1 MQSYK
6 LFRENIKKT
15 NFFHPVYV
23 INKKHPRVIANS
35 HEIII
40 FAKISTPKTLQNV
53 KKYLRIILIVAS
65 VLVFILGA
73 VCLTV
78 SPAAKYVINNYGP
91 KIVGRTMQ
99 ADDVSINLLSGRVV
113 VDGFKLYEAED
124 STLFI
129 SLRKFDTKANLWR
142 LLSQTID
149 ISHLTFDALD
159 VNIIQNGS
167 QFNFDDILE
176 FYSPADTL
184 ACVADS
190 LAADTTATA
199 PAAEDS
205 WVIELNNIAF
215 NEGYVH
221 YYDAELDATL
231 GLRNLNLIIPALY
244 FSNRNSDVDVEFNLD
259 EGGRLRTHLEYCMEQ
274 GDFNLHLNLDSLN
287 LGSLQPYI
295 HQSFNVG
302 DFVGTLNAAADIAGN
317 LNHIMDF
324 NASGT
329 LDLCGLSVNDTEGAP
344 LANIDNLHIGMSKL
358 SLLNRIC
365 HFDVIRMRGANVT
378 VVYDKQGNMNFDKIF
393 KEEESTTAEATEEPT
408 AEEEESKPFEIRIG
422 DLDLGGIGVDYTD
435 HTLRKTFSYSLSEI
449 TLRSRNFDLAGTNR
463 AMITARLGNSG
474 RANISWNGTLHDLD
488 NQKLNV
494 NVENVR
500 MADFSPFCYE
510 YTSYP
515 LTAGNMTFS
524 SDNVVS
530 KSRLSSK
537 NALDVYQCTA
547 GHKDKSYKAE
557 YSNIPVRMG
566 LYLLKDMDEHIKMD
580 IPVSGTLGSPEFSF
594 RKIVFKTIG
603 NAMLKVVASPFVFL
617 KGNDNNLKDI
627 PFDPVSSSFTTQ
639 QYESLTTIADAIKAK
654 PEMQITL
661 RQHTNV
667 QGLQQQLELL
677 ALKRDYHNSLTD
689 QPTDQLSPM
698 DTERIA
704 ALSFSNAEL
713 EAYADT
719 LLIRRGMAA
728 DTTANFATKRSKLYA
743 ERAAGQIEMLKQ
755 MRNRTIRDYVVG
767 QQGVADSL
775 FRVEDIT
782 AEAQAAYKGKSRY
795 TIEMAVGGENVTVGS
810 EENQTEL

>member
-1 MQSYK
+1 M
-6 LFRENIKKT
+6 KKS
-15 NFFHPVYV
+15 
-23 INKKHPRVIANS
+23 I
-35 HEIII
+35 
-40 FAKISTPKTLQNV
+40 
-53 KKYLRIILIVAS
+53 RITLIVVS
-65 VLVFILGA
+65 VLVFLLGA
-73 VCLTV
+73 VCLAV
-78 SPAAKYVINNYGP
+78 SPVAKYVINNYGP

-124 STLFI
+124 STLFV

-142 LLSQTID
+142 LLAQTVD
-149 ISHLTFDALD
+149 ISHLIFDGLD
-159 VNIIQNGS
+159 VNIVQNGS
-167 QFNFDDILE
+167 EFNFDDIIE
-176 FYSPADTL
+176 FYSPTDTL
-184 ACVADS
+184 QCATDS
-190 LAADTTATA
+190 LEVVAAPDSLVADTTAVA
-199 PAAEDS
+199 PAEEDS
-205 WVIELNNIAF
+205 WAIELNNIAF

-231 GLRNLNLIIPALY
+231 GLRNVNLIIPALY

-287 LGSLQPYI
+287 LGSLQPYVR
-295 HQSFNVG
+295 QSFNVG
-302 DFVGTLNAAADIAGN
+302 DFAGILNAAADIAGN

-324 NASGT
+324 TAAGT
-329 LDLCGLSVNDTEGAP
+329 LDLSGLYVNDTENTP
-344 LANIDNLHIGMSKL
+344 LANIDNLHIGMSNL
-358 SLLNRIC
+358 SLLDRTC
-365 HFDVIRMRGANVT
+365 TFDVIRMRGAHVA
-378 VVYDKQGNMNFDKIF
+378 VVYDKQGNMNLMQVL
-393 KEEESTTAEATEEPT
+393 KEEEEAPAEENSEEPATEE
-408 AEEEESKPFEIRIG
+408 ESEPFEIRIG

-449 TLRSRNFDLAGTNR
+449 TLRCRNFDLAGTNR
-463 AMITARLGNSG
+463 AMATARLGKSG
-474 RANISWNGTLHDLD
+474 RANISWNGTLHDLN
-488 NQKLNV
+488 NQKLNIKV
-494 NVENVR
+494 DNVR

-530 KSRLSSK
+530 NSRLSSK
-537 NALDVYQCTA
+537 NALDIYQCTA
-547 GHKDKSYKAE
+547 DHKDKSYKAE

-617 KGNDNNLKDI
+617 KGDDNSLKDI

-661 RQHTNV
+661 RQHTNI
-667 QGLQQQLELL
+667 QGLQQTLELL

-689 QPTDQLSPM
+689 QPTDQLSPLE
-698 DTERIA
+698 TERIA

-728 DTTANFATKRSKLYA
+728 DTTATFAIKKNKLYG
-743 ERAAGQIEMLKQ
+743 ERAEGQIEMLKQ

-795 TIEMAVGGENVTVGS
+795 TIEVAVGGESVTVGS

>member
-1 MQSYK
+1 M
-6 LFRENIKKT
+6 KKS
-15 NFFHPVYV
+15 
-23 INKKHPRVIANS
+23 I
-35 HEIII
+35 
-40 FAKISTPKTLQNV
+40 
-53 KKYLRIILIVAS
+53 RITLIVFS
-65 VLVFILGA
+65 VVVFLLGA
-73 VCLTV
+73 VCLAV
-78 SPAAKYVINNYGP
+78 SPVAKYVINHYGP

-113 VDGFKLYEAED
+113 VDGFKLYEAEN
-124 STLFI
+124 STLFV

-142 LLSQTID
+142 LLAQTVD
-149 ISHLTFDALD
+149 ISHLIFDGLN
-159 VNIIQNGS
+159 VNIVQNGS
-167 QFNFDDILE
+167 EFNFDDIIE
-176 FYSPADTL
+176 FYSPTDTL
-184 ACVADS
+184 QCATDS
-190 LAADTTATA
+190 LEVVAAPDSLVADTTAVA
-199 PAAEDS
+199 PAEEDS
-205 WVIELNNIAF
+205 WAIELNNIAF

-231 GLRNLNLIIPALY
+231 GLRNVNLIIPALY

-287 LGSLQPYI
+287 LGSLQPYVR
-295 HQSFNVG
+295 QSFNVG
-302 DFVGTLNAAADIAGN
+302 DFAGILNAAADIAGN

-324 NASGT
+324 TAAGT
-329 LDLCGLSVNDTEGAP
+329 LDLSGLYVNDTENTP
-344 LANIDNLHIGMSKL
+344 LANIDNLHIGMSNL
-358 SLLNRIC
+358 SLLDRTC
-365 HFDVIRMRGANVT
+365 TFDVIRMRGAHVA
-378 VVYDKQGNMNFDKIF
+378 VVYDKQGNMNLMQVL
-393 KEEESTTAEATEEPT
+393 KEEEEAPAEENSEEPATEE
-408 AEEEESKPFEIRIG
+408 ESEPFEIRIG

-449 TLRSRNFDLAGTNR
+449 TLRCRNFDLAGTNR
-463 AMITARLGNSG
+463 AIATARLGKSG
-474 RANISWNGTLHDLD
+474 RANISWNGTLHDLN
-488 NQKLNV
+488 NQKLNIKV
-494 NVENVR
+494 DNVR

-530 KSRLSSK
+530 NSRLSSK
-537 NALDVYQCTA
+537 NALDIYQCTA
-547 GHKDKSYKAE
+547 DHKDKSYKAE

-617 KGNDNNLKDI
+617 KGDDNSLKDI

-661 RQHTNV
+661 RQHTNI
-667 QGLQQQLELL
+667 QGLQQTLELL

-689 QPTDQLSPM
+689 QPTDQLSPLE
-698 DTERIA
+698 TERIA

-728 DTTANFATKRSKLYA
+728 DTTATFAIKKNKLYG

-795 TIEMAVGGENVTVGS
+795 TIEVAVGGESVTVGS

>member
-1 MQSYK
+1 M
-6 LFRENIKKT
+6 KKS
-15 NFFHPVYV
+15 
-23 INKKHPRVIANS
+23 I
-35 HEIII
+35 
-40 FAKISTPKTLQNV
+40 
-53 KKYLRIILIVAS
+53 RITLIVVS
-65 VLVFILGA
+65 VLVFLLGA
-73 VCLTV
+73 VCLAV
-78 SPAAKYVINNYGP
+78 SPVAKYVINNYGP

-113 VDGFKLYEAED
+113 IDGFKLYEAED
-124 STLFI
+124 STLFV

-142 LLSQTID
+142 LFAQTVD
-149 ISHLTFDALD
+149 ISHLIFDGLD
-159 VNIIQNGS
+159 VNIVQNGS
-167 QFNFDDILE
+167 EFNFDDIIE
-176 FYSPADTL
+176 FYSPTDTL
-184 ACVADS
+184 QCATDSLEVVAAPDS
-190 LAADTTATA
+190 LAADTTAVA
-199 PAAEDS
+199 PAEEDS
-205 WVIELNNIAF
+205 WAIELNNIAF

-231 GLRNLNLIIPALY
+231 GLRNVNLIIPALY

-287 LGSLQPYI
+287 LGSLQPYVR
-295 HQSFNVG
+295 QSFNVG
-302 DFVGTLNAAADIAGN
+302 DFAGTLNAAADIAGN

-324 NASGT
+324 TAAGT
-329 LDLCGLSVNDTEGAP
+329 LDLCGLNVNDTEGAS

-365 HFDVIRMRGANVT
+365 LFDVIRMRGANVT
-378 VVYDKQGNMNFDKIF
+378 VVYDKDGNMNLMQVL
-393 KEEESTTAEATEEPT
+393 KEEEEASAEENSEEPATEE
-408 AEEEESKPFEIRIG
+408 ESEPFEIRIG

-449 TLRSRNFDLAGTNR
+449 TLRCRNFDLAGTNR
-463 AMITARLGNSG
+463 AMATARLGKSG
-474 RANISWNGTLHDLD
+474 RANISWNGTLHDLN
-488 NQKLNV
+488 NQKLNIKV
-494 NVENVR
+494 DNVR

-530 KSRLSSK
+530 NSRLSSK
-537 NALDVYQCTA
+537 NALDIYQCTA
-547 GHKDKSYKAE
+547 DHKDKSYKAE

-617 KGNDNNLKDI
+617 KGDDNSLKDI

-661 RQHTNV
+661 RQHTNI
-667 QGLQQQLELL
+667 QGLQQTLELL

-689 QPTDQLSPM
+689 QPTDQLSPLE
-698 DTERIA
+698 TERIA

-728 DTTANFATKRSKLYA
+728 DTTATFAIKKNKLYG

-795 TIEMAVGGENVTVGS
+795 TIEVAVGGESVTVGS

>member
-1 MQSYK
+1 M
-6 LFRENIKKT
+6 KKS
-15 NFFHPVYV
+15 
-23 INKKHPRVIANS
+23 I
-35 HEIII
+35 
-40 FAKISTPKTLQNV
+40 
-53 KKYLRIILIVAS
+53 RITLIVVS
-65 VLVFILGA
+65 VLVFLLGA
-73 VCLTV
+73 VCLAV
-78 SPAAKYVINNYGP
+78 SPVAKYVINNYGP

-124 STLFI
+124 STLFV

-142 LLSQTID
+142 LLAQTVD
-149 ISHLTFDALD
+149 ISHLIFDGLD
-159 VNIIQNGS
+159 VNIVQNGS
-167 QFNFDDILE
+167 EFNFDDIIE
-176 FYSPADTL
+176 FYSPTDTL
-184 ACVADS
+184 QCATDS
-190 LAADTTATA
+190 LEVVAAPDSLVADTTAVA
-199 PAAEDS
+199 PAEEDS
-205 WVIELNNIAF
+205 WAIELNNIAF

-231 GLRNLNLIIPALY
+231 GLRNVNLIIPALY

-287 LGSLQPYI
+287 LGSLQPYVR
-295 HQSFNVG
+295 QSFNVG
-302 DFVGTLNAAADIAGN
+302 DFAGILNAAADIAGN

-324 NASGT
+324 TAAGT
-329 LDLCGLSVNDTEGAP
+329 LDLSGLYVNDTENTP
-344 LANIDNLHIGMSKL
+344 LANIDNLHIGMSNL
-358 SLLNRIC
+358 SLLDRTC
-365 HFDVIRMRGANVT
+365 TFDVIRMRGAHVA
-378 VVYDKQGNMNFDKIF
+378 VVYDKQGNMNLMQVL
-393 KEEESTTAEATEEPT
+393 KEEEEAPAEENSEEPATEE
-408 AEEEESKPFEIRIG
+408 ESEPFEIRIG

-449 TLRSRNFDLAGTNR
+449 TLRCRNFDLAGTNR
-463 AMITARLGNSG
+463 AMATARLGKSG
-474 RANISWNGTLHDLD
+474 RANISWNGTLHDLN
-488 NQKLNV
+488 NQKLNIKV
-494 NVENVR
+494 DNVR

-530 KSRLSSK
+530 NSRLSSK
-537 NALDVYQCTA
+537 NALDIYQCTA
-547 GHKDKSYKAE
+547 DHKDKSYKAE

-617 KGNDNNLKDI
+617 KGDDNSLKDI

-661 RQHTNV
+661 RQHTNI
-667 QGLQQQLELL
+667 QGLQQTLELL

-728 DTTANFATKRSKLYA
+728 DTTATFAIKKNKLYG

-795 TIEMAVGGENVTVGS
+795 TIEVAVGGESVTVGS

>member
-1 MQSYK
+1 M
-6 LFRENIKKT
+6 KKS
-15 NFFHPVYV
+15 
-23 INKKHPRVIANS
+23 I
-35 HEIII
+35 
-40 FAKISTPKTLQNV
+40 
-53 KKYLRIILIVAS
+53 RITLIVVS
-65 VLVFILGA
+65 VLVFLLGA
-73 VCLTV
+73 VCLAV
-78 SPAAKYVINNYGP
+78 SPVAKYVINNYGP

-124 STLFI
+124 STLFV

-142 LLSQTID
+142 LLAQTVD
-149 ISHLTFDALD
+149 ISHLIFDGLD
-159 VNIIQNGS
+159 VNIVQNGS
-167 QFNFDDILE
+167 EFNFDDIIE
-176 FYSPADTL
+176 FYSPTDTL
-184 ACVADS
+184 QCAADS
-190 LAADTTATA
+190 LEVVAAPDSLVADTTAVA
-199 PAAEDS
+199 PVEEDS
-205 WVIELNNIAF
+205 WAIELNNIAF

-231 GLRNLNLIIPALY
+231 GLRNVNLIIPALY

-287 LGSLQPYI
+287 LGSLQPYVR
-295 HQSFNVG
+295 QSFNVG
-302 DFVGTLNAAADIAGN
+302 DFAGILNAAADIAGN

-324 NASGT
+324 TAAGT
-329 LDLCGLSVNDTEGAP
+329 LDLSGLYVNDTENTP
-344 LANIDNLHIGMSKL
+344 LANIDNLHIGMSNL
-358 SLLNRIC
+358 SLLDRTC
-365 HFDVIRMRGANVT
+365 TFDVIRMRGAHVA
-378 VVYDKQGNMNFDKIF
+378 VVYDKQGNMNLMQVL
-393 KEEESTTAEATEEPT
+393 KEEEEAPVEENSEEPATEE
-408 AEEEESKPFEIRIG
+408 ESEPFEIRIG

-449 TLRSRNFDLAGTNR
+449 TLRCRNFDLAGTNR
-463 AMITARLGNSG
+463 AMATARLGKSG
-474 RANISWNGTLHDLD
+474 RANISWNGTLHDLN
-488 NQKLNV
+488 NQKLNIKV
-494 NVENVR
+494 DNVR

-530 KSRLSSK
+530 NSRLSSK
-537 NALDVYQCTA
+537 NALDIYQCTA
-547 GHKDKSYKAE
+547 DHKDKSYKAE

-617 KGNDNNLKDI
+617 KGDDNSLKDI

-661 RQHTNV
+661 RQHTNI
-667 QGLQQQLELL
+667 QGLQQTLELL

-728 DTTANFATKRSKLYA
+728 DTTATFAIKKNKLYG
-743 ERAAGQIEMLKQ
+743 ERAVGQIEMLKQ

-795 TIEMAVGGENVTVGS
+795 TIEVAVGGESVTVGS

>member
-1 MQSYK
+1 M
-6 LFRENIKKT
+6 KKS
-15 NFFHPVYV
+15 
-23 INKKHPRVIANS
+23 I
-35 HEIII
+35 
-40 FAKISTPKTLQNV
+40 
-53 KKYLRIILIVAS
+53 RITLIVVS
-65 VLVFILGA
+65 VLVFLLGA
-73 VCLTV
+73 VCLAV
-78 SPAAKYVINNYGP
+78 SPVAKYVINNYGP

-124 STLFI
+124 STLFV

-142 LLSQTID
+142 LLAQTVD
-149 ISHLTFDALD
+149 ISHLIFDGLN
-159 VNIIQNGS
+159 VNIVQNGS
-167 QFNFDDILE
+167 EFNFDDIIE
-176 FYSPADTL
+176 FYSPTDTL
-184 ACVADS
+184 QCATDS
-190 LAADTTATA
+190 LEVVAAPDSLVADTTAVA
-199 PAAEDS
+199 PAEEDS
-205 WVIELNNIAF
+205 WAIELNNIAF

-231 GLRNLNLIIPALY
+231 GLRNVNLIIPALY

-287 LGSLQPYI
+287 LGSLQPYVR
-295 HQSFNVG
+295 QSFNVG
-302 DFVGTLNAAADIAGN
+302 DFAGILNAAADIAGN

-324 NASGT
+324 TAAGT
-329 LDLCGLSVNDTEGAP
+329 LDLSGLYVNDTENTP
-344 LANIDNLHIGMSKL
+344 LANIDNLHIGMSNL
-358 SLLNRIC
+358 SLLDRTC
-365 HFDVIRMRGANVT
+365 TFDVIRMRGAHVA
-378 VVYDKQGNMNFDKIF
+378 VVYDKQGNMNLMQVL
-393 KEEESTTAEATEEPT
+393 KEEEEEAPAEENSEEPATEE
-408 AEEEESKPFEIRIG
+408 ESEPFEIRIG

-449 TLRSRNFDLAGTNR
+449 TLRCRNFDLAGTNR
-463 AMITARLGNSG
+463 AIATARLGKSG
-474 RANISWNGTLHDLD
+474 RANISWNGTLHDLN
-488 NQKLNV
+488 NQKLNIKV
-494 NVENVR
+494 DNVR

-530 KSRLSSK
+530 NSRLSSK
-537 NALDVYQCTA
+537 NALDIYQCTA
-547 GHKDKSYKAE
+547 DHKDKSYKAE

-617 KGNDNNLKDI
+617 KGDDNSLKDI

-661 RQHTNV
+661 RQHTNI
-667 QGLQQQLELL
+667 QGLQQTLELL

-689 QPTDQLSPM
+689 QPTDQLSPLE
-698 DTERIA
+698 TERIA

-719 LLIRRGMAA
+719 LLIRRGMTA
-728 DTTANFATKRSKLYA
+728 DTTATFAIKKNKLYG

-795 TIEMAVGGENVTVGS
+795 TIEVAVGGESVTVGS

>member
-1 MQSYK
+1 M
-6 LFRENIKKT
+6 KKS
-15 NFFHPVYV
+15 V
-23 INKKHPRVIANS
+23 R
-35 HEIII
+35 III
-40 FAKISTPKTLQNV
+40 IA
-53 KKYLRIILIVAS
+53 VA
-65 VLVFILGA
+65 VLVFILGT
-73 VCLTV
+73 VCLAV
-78 SPAAKYVINNYGP
+78 SPVAKYVINNYGP

-99 ADDVSINLLSGRVV
+99 ADNVSINLLSGRVI

-129 SLRKFDTKANLWR
+129 SLRKFDSKANLWR
-142 LLSQTID
+142 LLAQTVD
-149 ISHLTFDALD
+149 ISHLTFDGLD

-167 QFNFDDILE
+167 QFNFDDIIE
-176 FYSPADTL
+176 FYSPIDTL
-184 ACVADS
+184 SADSLEVIAAADS
-190 LAADTTATA
+190 LATDTTAVA
-199 PAAEDS
+199 SAEEEDT
-205 WVIELNNIAF
+205 WAIELNNIAF

-221 YYDAELDATL
+221 YYDAVLDATL

-259 EGGRLRTHLEYCMEQ
+259 EGGRLRTHLEYSVEQ

-287 LGSLQPYI
+287 LGSLQPYVR
-295 HQSFNVG
+295 QSFNVG
-302 DFVGTLNAAADIAGN
+302 DFAGTLNAAADIAGN

-324 NASGT
+324 KAAGT
-329 LDLCGLSVNDTEGAP
+329 LDLYGLNINDTNDTH
-344 LANIDNLHIGMSKL
+344 LANIDNLHIGMSNL
-358 SLLNRIC
+358 SLLDRTC
-365 HFDVIRMRGANVT
+365 LFDVIRMRGANVT
-378 VVYDKQGNMNFDKIF
+378 VVYDKDGNMNLMQILK
-393 KEEESTTAEATEEPT
+393 KEESTEESAEESTAEAAT
-408 AEEEESKPFEIRIG
+408 EEEESKPFEIRIG
-422 DLDLGGIGVDYTD
+422 ELDLGGMGVDYTD
-435 HTLRKTFSYSLSEI
+435 HTLHKTFNYSLSEI
-449 TLRSRNFDLAGTNR
+449 TLRCRNFDLAGTNR
-463 AMITARLGNSG
+463 AMATARLGKSG
-474 RANISWNGTLHDLD
+474 RANISWNGTLHDLN

-494 NVENVR
+494 KVENVR

-530 KSRLSSK
+530 NSRLSSK
-537 NALDVYQCTA
+537 NALDIYQCTA
-547 GHKDKSYKAE
+547 DHKDKSYKAE

-617 KGNDNNLKDI
+617 KGDDNSLKDI

-661 RQHTNV
+661 RQHTNI
-667 QGLQQQLELL
+667 QGLQQTLELL

-689 QPTDQLSPM
+689 QPTDQLSPLE
-698 DTERIA
+698 TERIA

-728 DTTANFATKRSKLYA
+728 DTTATFAIKKNKLYG
-743 ERAAGQIEMLKQ
+743 ERAEGQIEMLKQ

-795 TIEMAVGGENVTVGS
+795 TIEVAVGGESVTVGS

>member
-1 MQSYK
+1 M
-6 LFRENIKKT
+6 KKS
-15 NFFHPVYV
+15 
-23 INKKHPRVIANS
+23 I
-35 HEIII
+35 
-40 FAKISTPKTLQNV
+40 
-53 KKYLRIILIVAS
+53 RITLIVFS
-65 VLVFILGA
+65 VLVFLLGA
-73 VCLTV
+73 VCLAV
-78 SPAAKYVINNYGP
+78 SPVAKYVINHYGP

-113 VDGFKLYEAED
+113 VDGFKLYEAEN
-124 STLFI
+124 STLFV

-142 LLSQTID
+142 LLAQTVD
-149 ISHLTFDALD
+149 ISHLIFDGLN
-159 VNIIQNGS
+159 VNIVQNGS
-167 QFNFDDILE
+167 EFNFDDIIE
-176 FYSPADTL
+176 FYSPTDTL
-184 ACVADS
+184 QCATDS
-190 LAADTTATA
+190 LEVVAAPDSLVADTTAVA
-199 PAAEDS
+199 PAEEDS
-205 WVIELNNIAF
+205 WAIELNNIAF

-231 GLRNLNLIIPALY
+231 GLRNVNLIIPALY

-287 LGSLQPYI
+287 LGSLQPYVR
-295 HQSFNVG
+295 QSFNVG
-302 DFVGTLNAAADIAGN
+302 DFAGILNAAADIAGN

-324 NASGT
+324 TAAGT
-329 LDLCGLSVNDTEGAP
+329 LDLSGLYVNDTENTP
-344 LANIDNLHIGMSKL
+344 LANIDNLHIGMSNL
-358 SLLNRIC
+358 SLLDRTC
-365 HFDVIRMRGANVT
+365 TFDVIRMRGAHVA
-378 VVYDKQGNMNFDKIF
+378 VVYDKQGNMNLMQVL
-393 KEEESTTAEATEEPT
+393 KEEEEAPAEENSEEPATEE
-408 AEEEESKPFEIRIG
+408 ESEPFEIRIG

-449 TLRSRNFDLAGTNR
+449 TLRCRNFDLAGTNR
-463 AMITARLGNSG
+463 AIATARLGKSG
-474 RANISWNGTLHDLD
+474 RANISWNGTLHDLN
-488 NQKLNV
+488 NQKLNIKV
-494 NVENVR
+494 DNVR

-530 KSRLSSK
+530 NSRLSSK
-537 NALDVYQCTA
+537 NALDIYQCTA
-547 GHKDKSYKAE
+547 DHKDKSYKAE

-617 KGNDNNLKDI
+617 KGDDNSLKDI

-661 RQHTNV
+661 RQHTNI
-667 QGLQQQLELL
+667 QGLQQTLELL

-689 QPTDQLSPM
+689 QPTDQLSPLE
-698 DTERIA
+698 TERIA

-728 DTTANFATKRSKLYA
+728 DTTATFAIKKNKLYG

-795 TIEMAVGGENVTVGS
+795 TIEVAVGGESVTVGS

>member
-1 MQSYK
+1 M
-6 LFRENIKKT
+6 KKS
-15 NFFHPVYV
+15 V
-23 INKKHPRVIANS
+23 R
-35 HEIII
+35 III
-40 FAKISTPKTLQNV
+40 IA
-53 KKYLRIILIVAS
+53 VA
-65 VLVFILGA
+65 VLVFILGT
-73 VCLTV
+73 VCLAV
-78 SPAAKYVINNYGP
+78 SPVAKYVINNYGP

-99 ADDVSINLLSGRVV
+99 ADNVSINLLSGRVV

-129 SLRKFDTKANLWR
+129 SLRKFDSKANLWR
-142 LLSQTID
+142 LLAQTVD
-149 ISHLTFDALD
+149 ISHLTFDGLD

-167 QFNFDDILE
+167 QFNFDDIIE
-176 FYSPADTL
+176 FYSPIDTL
-184 ACVADS
+184 SADSLEVIAVADS
-190 LAADTTATA
+190 LATDITAIASAEEEEDTWA
-199 PAAEDS
+199 
-205 WVIELNNIAF
+205 IELNNIAF

-221 YYDAELDATL
+221 YYDAVLDATL

-259 EGGRLRTHLEYCMEQ
+259 EGGRLRTHLEYSVEQ

-287 LGSLQPYI
+287 LGSLQPYVR
-295 HQSFNVG
+295 QSFNVG
-302 DFVGTLNAAADIAGN
+302 DFAGTLNAAADIAGN

-324 NASGT
+324 KAAGT
-329 LDLCGLSVNDTEGAP
+329 LDLYGLTINDTNDTH
-344 LANIDNLHIGMSKL
+344 LANIDNLHIGMSNL
-358 SLLNRIC
+358 SLLDRTC
-365 HFDVIRMRGANVT
+365 LFDVIRMRGANVT
-378 VVYDKQGNMNFDKIF
+378 VVYDKDGNMNLMQIL
-393 KEEESTTAEATEEPT
+393 KEEEPTEESAEESTAEAATEE
-408 AEEEESKPFEIRIG
+408 EEEESKPFEIRIG
-422 DLDLGGIGVDYTD
+422 ELDLGGMGVDYTD
-435 HTLRKTFSYSLSEI
+435 HTLHKTFNYSLSEI
-449 TLRSRNFDLAGTNR
+449 TLRCRNFDLAGTNR
-463 AMITARLGNSG
+463 AMVTARLGKSG
-474 RANISWNGTLHDLD
+474 RANISWNGTLHDLN

-494 NVENVR
+494 KVENVR

-530 KSRLSSK
+530 NSRLSSK

-594 RKIVFKTIG
+594 RRIVFKTIG

-617 KGNDNNLKDI
+617 KGTDNSLKDI

-661 RQHTNV
+661 RQHTNT
-667 QGLQQQLELL
+667 QGLQQTLELL

-728 DTTANFATKRSKLYA
+728 DTTATFAVKKNKLYG

-755 MRNRTIRDYVVG
+755 MRNRTIRDYVVE

-795 TIEMAVGGENVTVGS
+795 TIEVAVGGENVTVGS

>member
-1 MQSYK
+1 M
-6 LFRENIKKT
+6 KKSIRIT
-15 NFFHPVYV
+15 L
-23 INKKHPRVIANS
+23 
-35 HEIII
+35 II
-40 FAKISTPKTLQNV
+40 V
-53 KKYLRIILIVAS
+53 S
-65 VLVFILGA
+65 VLVFLLGA
-73 VCLTV
+73 VCLAV
-78 SPAAKYVINNYGP
+78 SPVAKYVINNYGP

-124 STLFI
+124 STLFV

-142 LLSQTID
+142 LLAQTVD
-149 ISHLTFDALD
+149 ISHLIFDGLN
-159 VNIIQNGS
+159 VNIVQNGS
-167 QFNFDDILE
+167 EFNFDDIIE
-176 FYSPADTL
+176 FYSPTDTL
-184 ACVADS
+184 QCATDS
-190 LAADTTATA
+190 LEVVAAPDSLVADTTAVA
-199 PAAEDS
+199 PAEEDS
-205 WVIELNNIAF
+205 WAIELNNIAF

-231 GLRNLNLIIPALY
+231 GLRNVNLIIPALY

-287 LGSLQPYI
+287 LGSLQPYVR
-295 HQSFNVG
+295 QSFNVG
-302 DFVGTLNAAADIAGN
+302 DFAGILNAAADIAGN

-324 NASGT
+324 TAAGT
-329 LDLCGLSVNDTEGAP
+329 LDLSGLYVNDTENTP
-344 LANIDNLHIGMSKL
+344 LANIDNLHIGMSNL
-358 SLLNRIC
+358 SLLDRTC
-365 HFDVIRMRGANVT
+365 TFDVIRMRGAHVA
-378 VVYDKQGNMNFDKIF
+378 VVYDKQGNMNLMQVL
-393 KEEESTTAEATEEPT
+393 KEEEEAPAEENSEEPATEE
-408 AEEEESKPFEIRIG
+408 ESEPFEIRIG

-449 TLRSRNFDLAGTNR
+449 TLRCRNFDLAGTNR
-463 AMITARLGNSG
+463 AMATARLGKSG
-474 RANISWNGTLHDLD
+474 RANISWNGTLHDLN
-488 NQKLNV
+488 NQKLNIKV
-494 NVENVR
+494 DNVR

-530 KSRLSSK
+530 NSRLSSK
-537 NALDVYQCTA
+537 NALDIYQCTA
-547 GHKDKSYKAE
+547 DHKDKSYKAE

-617 KGNDNNLKDI
+617 KGDDNSLKDI

-661 RQHTNV
+661 RQHTNI
-667 QGLQQQLELL
+667 QGLQQTLELL

-704 ALSFSNAEL
+704 ALTFSNAEL

-795 TIEMAVGGENVTVGS
+795 TIEVAVGGESVTVGS

>member
-1 MQSYK
+1 M
-6 LFRENIKKT
+6 KKS
-15 NFFHPVYV
+15 
-23 INKKHPRVIANS
+23 I
-35 HEIII
+35 
-40 FAKISTPKTLQNV
+40 
-53 KKYLRIILIVAS
+53 RITLIVVS
-65 VLVFILGA
+65 VLVFLLGA
-73 VCLTV
+73 VCLAV
-78 SPAAKYVINNYGP
+78 SPVAKYVINNYGP

-124 STLFI
+124 STLFV

-142 LLSQTID
+142 LLAQTVD
-149 ISHLTFDALD
+149 ISHLIFDGLN
-159 VNIIQNGS
+159 VNIVQNGS
-167 QFNFDDILE
+167 EFNFDDIIE
-176 FYSPADTL
+176 FYSPTDTL
-184 ACVADS
+184 QCATDS
-190 LAADTTATA
+190 LEVVAAPDSLVADTTAVA
-199 PAAEDS
+199 PAEEDS
-205 WVIELNNIAF
+205 WAIELNNIAF

-231 GLRNLNLIIPALY
+231 GLRNVNLIIPALY

-287 LGSLQPYI
+287 LGSLQPYVR
-295 HQSFNVG
+295 QSFNVG
-302 DFVGTLNAAADIAGN
+302 DFAGILNAAADIAGN

-324 NASGT
+324 TAAGT
-329 LDLCGLSVNDTEGAP
+329 LDLSGLYVNDTENTP
-344 LANIDNLHIGMSKL
+344 LANIDNLHIGMSNL
-358 SLLNRIC
+358 SLLDRTC
-365 HFDVIRMRGANVT
+365 TFDVIRMRGAHVA
-378 VVYDKQGNMNFDKIF
+378 VVYDKQGNMNLMQVL
-393 KEEESTTAEATEEPT
+393 KEEEEAPAEENSEEPATEE
-408 AEEEESKPFEIRIG
+408 ESEPFEIRIG

-449 TLRSRNFDLAGTNR
+449 TLRCRNFDLAGTNR
-463 AMITARLGNSG
+463 AIATARLGKSG
-474 RANISWNGTLHDLD
+474 RANISWNGTLHDLN
-488 NQKLNV
+488 NQKLNIKV
-494 NVENVR
+494 DNVR

-530 KSRLSSK
+530 NSRLSSK
-537 NALDVYQCTA
+537 NALDIYQCTA
-547 GHKDKSYKAE
+547 DHKDKSYKAE

-617 KGNDNNLKDI
+617 KGDDNSLKDI

-661 RQHTNV
+661 RQHTNI
-667 QGLQQQLELL
+667 QGLQQTLELL

-689 QPTDQLSPM
+689 QPTDQLSPLE
-698 DTERIA
+698 TERIA

-728 DTTANFATKRSKLYA
+728 DTTATFAIKKNKLYG

-795 TIEMAVGGENVTVGS
+795 TIEVAVGGESVTVGS

>member
-1 MQSYK
+1 M
-6 LFRENIKKT
+6 KT
-15 NFFHPVYV
+15 F
-23 INKKHPRVIANS
+23 
-35 HEIII
+35 
-40 FAKISTPKTLQNV
+40 
-53 KKYLRIILIVAS
+53 LRIIIIVAS

-73 VCLTV
+73 VCLAV
-78 SPAAKYVINNYGP
+78 SPTAKYIINNYGP

-129 SLRKFDTKANLWR
+129 SLNKFDTKANLWR
-142 LLSQTID
+142 LMGQTVD

-167 QFNFDDILE
+167 QFNFDDIIA
-176 FYSPADTL
+176 FYAPT
-184 ACVADS
+184 DS
-190 LAADTTATA
+190 LAADTTAV
-199 PAAEDS
+199 AAEKS
-205 WVIELNNIAF
+205 QWNIELNNIAF

-221 YYDAELDATL
+221 YYDAVLDATL

-259 EGGRLRTHLEYCMEQ
+259 EGGRLRTHLEYCVEQ

-295 HQSFNVG
+295 RQSFNIG
-302 DFVGTLNAAADIAGN
+302 DFAGTLNAAADIAGN

-324 NASGT
+324 NAAGT
-329 LDLCGLSVNDTEGAP
+329 LDLCGLCVNDTEGAP

-378 VVYDKQGNMNFDKIF
+378 VVYDKQGNMNLNNIL
-393 KEEESTTAEATEEPT
+393 KEEETTEESANEPST
-408 AEEEESKPFEIRIG
+408 EEEESAPFEIRIG
-422 DLDLGGIGVDYTD
+422 DLDLRGIGVDYTD

-463 AMITARLGNSG
+463 AVLTARLGNSG

-494 NVENVR
+494 KVENVR

-547 GHKDKSYKAE
+547 GHKDKSYKAD

-580 IPVSGTLGSPEFSF
+580 IPISGTLGSPEFSF
-594 RKIVFKTIG
+594 RKIMFKTIG

-667 QGLQQQLELL
+667 QGLQQTLELL

-704 ALSFSNAEL
+704 ALSFSNVEL

-795 TIEMAVGGENVTVGS
+795 TIEVAVGGESITIGS

>member
-1 MQSYK
+1 M
-6 LFRENIKKT
+6 KK
-15 NFFHPVYV
+15 
-23 INKKHPRVIANS
+23 S
-35 HEIII
+35 
-40 FAKISTPKTLQNV
+40 
-53 KKYLRIILIVAS
+53 LRITLIVVS
-65 VLVFILGA
+65 VLVFLLGA
-73 VCLTV
+73 VCLAV
-78 SPAAKYVINNYGP
+78 SPVAKYVINNYGP

-124 STLFI
+124 STLFV

-142 LLSQTID
+142 LLAQTVD
-149 ISHLTFDALD
+149 ISHLIFDGLD
-159 VNIIQNGS
+159 VNIVQNGS
-167 QFNFDDILE
+167 EFNFDDIIE
-176 FYSPADTL
+176 FYSPTDTL
-184 ACVADS
+184 QCATDS
-190 LAADTTATA
+190 LEVVAAPDSLVADTTAVA
-199 PAAEDS
+199 PAEEDS
-205 WVIELNNIAF
+205 WAIELNNIAF

-231 GLRNLNLIIPALY
+231 GLRNVNLIIPALY

-287 LGSLQPYI
+287 LGSLQPYVR
-295 HQSFNVG
+295 QSFNVG
-302 DFVGTLNAAADIAGN
+302 DFAGILNAAADIAGN

-324 NASGT
+324 TAAGT
-329 LDLCGLSVNDTEGAP
+329 LDLSGLYVNDTENTP
-344 LANIDNLHIGMSKL
+344 LANIDNLHIGMSNL
-358 SLLNRIC
+358 SLLDRTC
-365 HFDVIRMRGANVT
+365 TFDVIRMRGAHVA
-378 VVYDKQGNMNFDKIF
+378 VVYDKQGNMNLMQVL
-393 KEEESTTAEATEEPT
+393 KEEEEAPAEENSEE
-408 AEEEESKPFEIRIG
+408 AAIEEESEPFEIRIG

-449 TLRSRNFDLAGTNR
+449 TLRCRNFDLAGTNR
-463 AMITARLGNSG
+463 AIATARLGKSG
-474 RANISWNGTLHDLD
+474 RANISWNGTLHDLN
-488 NQKLNV
+488 NQKLNIKV
-494 NVENVR
+494 DNVR

-530 KSRLSSK
+530 NSRLSSK
-537 NALDVYQCTA
+537 NALDIYQCTA
-547 GHKDKSYKAE
+547 DHKDKSYKAE

-617 KGNDNNLKDI
+617 KGDDNSLKDI

-661 RQHTNV
+661 RQHTNI
-667 QGLQQQLELL
+667 QGLQQTLELL

-728 DTTANFATKRSKLYA
+728 DTTATFAIKKNKLYG

-795 TIEMAVGGENVTVGS
+795 TIEVAVGGESVTVGS

>member
-1 MQSYK
+1 M
-6 LFRENIKKT
+6 KKS
-15 NFFHPVYV
+15 
-23 INKKHPRVIANS
+23 I
-35 HEIII
+35 
-40 FAKISTPKTLQNV
+40 
-53 KKYLRIILIVAS
+53 RITLIVVS
-65 VLVFILGA
+65 VLVFLLGA
-73 VCLTV
+73 VCLAV
-78 SPAAKYVINNYGP
+78 SPVAKYVINNYGP

-124 STLFI
+124 STLFV

-142 LLSQTID
+142 LLAQTVD
-149 ISHLTFDALD
+149 ISHLIFDGLN
-159 VNIIQNGS
+159 VNIVQNGS
-167 QFNFDDILE
+167 EFNFDDIIE
-176 FYSPADTL
+176 FYSPTDTL
-184 ACVADS
+184 QCATDS
-190 LAADTTATA
+190 LEVVAAPDSLVADTTAVA
-199 PAAEDS
+199 PAEEDS
-205 WVIELNNIAF
+205 WAIELNNIAF

-231 GLRNLNLIIPALY
+231 GLRNVNLIIPTLY

-287 LGSLQPYI
+287 LGSLQPYVR
-295 HQSFNVG
+295 QSFNVG
-302 DFVGTLNAAADIAGN
+302 DFAGILNAAADIAGN

-324 NASGT
+324 TAAGT
-329 LDLCGLSVNDTEGAP
+329 LDLSGLYVNDTENTP
-344 LANIDNLHIGMSKL
+344 LANIDNLHIGMSNL
-358 SLLNRIC
+358 SLLDRTC
-365 HFDVIRMRGANVT
+365 TFDVIRMRGAHVA
-378 VVYDKQGNMNFDKIF
+378 VVYDKQGNMNLMQVL
-393 KEEESTTAEATEEPT
+393 KEEEEAPAEENSEEPATEE
-408 AEEEESKPFEIRIG
+408 ESEPFEIRIG

-449 TLRSRNFDLAGTNR
+449 TLRCRNFDLAGTNR
-463 AMITARLGNSG
+463 AIATARLGKSG
-474 RANISWNGTLHDLD
+474 RANISWNGTLHDLN
-488 NQKLNV
+488 NQKLNIKV
-494 NVENVR
+494 DNVR

-530 KSRLSSK
+530 NSRLSSK
-537 NALDVYQCTA
+537 NALDIYQCTA
-547 GHKDKSYKAE
+547 DHKDKSYKAE

-617 KGNDNNLKDI
+617 KGDDNSLKDI

-661 RQHTNV
+661 RQHTNI
-667 QGLQQQLELL
+667 QGLQQTLELL

-689 QPTDQLSPM
+689 QPTDQLSPLE
-698 DTERIA
+698 TERIA

-728 DTTANFATKRSKLYA
+728 DTTATFAIKKNKLYG
-743 ERAAGQIEMLKQ
+743 ERAEGQIEMLKQ

-795 TIEMAVGGENVTVGS
+795 TIEVAVGGESVTVGS